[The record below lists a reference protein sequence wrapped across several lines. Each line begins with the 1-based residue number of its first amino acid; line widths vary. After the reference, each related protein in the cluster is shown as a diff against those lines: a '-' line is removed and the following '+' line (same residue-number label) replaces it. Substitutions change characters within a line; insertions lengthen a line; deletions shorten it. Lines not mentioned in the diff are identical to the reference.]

1 MNKPQPLTLSQAID
15 GYTLYANAR
24 GLSPHTI
31 ADYNNTYRKFR
42 YFLQSDPP
50 LDSITPQD
58 IQRFLTAH
66 NHLTKK
72 TRLNYH
78 TGLAALW
85 TWAVKND
92 HASSHPLHQVER
104 PRKEKRAI
112 IPYSESDLRLMIAS
126 LGKSKPYT
134 RPGKRPSAHTL
145 PHAERNRAILLLLL
159 DTGLRASE
167 LCTARIHHLDLRNRR
182 LRVFGK
188 GAKERTLP
196 ISHNTASAIWRY
208 LSTRPDEPANAPLIT
223 TGDGQPL
230 TRDHLYNTITSIAQ
244 RAGIQNADVHRFR
257 HTFAINYLRN
267 GGDAYTLQILLGH
280 TSMEMVRTYIQIAQ
294 SDIEARHLKAS
305 PVANWNL

>member
-1 MNKPQPLTLSQAID
+1 MKTNLTLDQAID
-15 GYTLYANAR
+15 GYTLYAQAR

-31 ADYNNTYRKFR
+31 ADYTNTYRKFR
-42 YFLQSDPP
+42 YFLQGNP
-50 LDSITPQD
+50 LLSEITPEHV
-58 IQRFLTAH
+58 QRFLTSH
-66 NHLTKK
+66 PGLTQK
-72 TRLNYH
+72 TLLNYH

-85 TWAVKND
+85 TWAIKYGYTAD
-92 HASSHPLHQVER
+92 HPLHQVER

-112 IPYSESDLRLMIAS
+112 IPYSESDLRAMIAA
-126 LGKSKPYT
+126 LGKSKTYA
-134 RPGKRPSAHTL
+134 RPGKRPSSHSL
-145 PHAERNRAILLLLL
+145 PHAERNRAILLILL

-167 LCTARIHHLDLRNRR
+167 LCNARIHHLDLRNRR

-196 ISHNTASAIWRY
+196 YSHNTGSALWRY
-208 LSTRPDEPANAPLIT
+208 LTTRPDDPANAPLIT
-223 TGDGQPL
+223 TGEHQPL

-244 RAGIQNADVHRFR
+244 RAGVHHADVHRFR

-280 TSMEMVRTYIQIAQ
+280 TSMDMVRTYIQIAQ

>member
-1 MNKPQPLTLSQAID
+1 MLTLSQAID
-15 GYTLYANAR
+15 GYNLYAQAR

-42 YFLQSDPP
+42 YFLQGDPP
-50 LDSITPQD
+50 LSEITPQH
-58 IQRFLTAH
+58 IQRFLISHA
-66 NHLTKK
+66 HLTQK

-85 TWAVKND
+85 TWAVKYGYAD
-92 HASSHPLHQVER
+92 SHPLHQVER

-112 IPYSESDLRLMIAS
+112 IPYSESDLRLMIGA
-126 LGKSKPYT
+126 LGKSKTYT
-134 RPGKRPSAHTL
+134 RPGKRPSAHAL

-167 LCTARIHHLDLRNRR
+167 LCSARIHHLDLRNRR

-196 ISHNTASAIWRY
+196 LSHNTASAIWRY
-208 LSTRPDEPANAPLIT
+208 LTPRLAEPANNPLFI

-244 RAGIQNADVHRFR
+244 RSGVHHADVHRFR

-280 TSMEMVRTYIQIAQ
+280 TSMDMVRTYIQIAQ